1 MYMYMYMYTH
11 TTHIYM
17 YIFIYLYIDIR
28 LWGVRDG
35 QMGCNRVAGVGM
47 MKGRGPT
54 PQTQASPPHPRP
66 PFPALNPKRGHGAGG
81 PATRPRHVLGFFL
94 IFSLFC
100 ICFIFYFYCFVDL

>member
-1 MYMYMYMYTH
+1 
-11 TTHIYM
+11 M

-66 PFPALNPKRGHGAGG
+66 PVPRAKPETGTRGGGARDT
-81 PATRPRHVLGFFL
+81 PATRFG
-94 IFSLFC
+94 IFSNFFAFLYLLYFLFLLFC
-100 ICFIFYFYCFVDL
+100 